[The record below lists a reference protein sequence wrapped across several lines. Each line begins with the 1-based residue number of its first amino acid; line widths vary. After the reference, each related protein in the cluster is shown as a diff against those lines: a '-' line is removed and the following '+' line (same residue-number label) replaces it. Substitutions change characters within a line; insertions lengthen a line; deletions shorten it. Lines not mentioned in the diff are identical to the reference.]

1 MKNIPTPSCAAL
13 VKCLGMPEFQ
23 ACILMPGSEPERVP
37 SVSST
42 PEEAMWCDDT
52 SSWLLCASSV
62 EARFRQVLPLQGGNE
77 VCEAFPEVP
86 RTVLW
91 GSLV

>member
-1 MKNIPTPSCAAL
+1 MLLMVYAMKNIPTPSCAAL

-42 PEEAMWCDDT
+42 PEEAM
-52 SSWLLCASSV
+52 
-62 EARFRQVLPLQGGNE
+62 
-77 VCEAFPEVP
+77 
-86 RTVLW
+86 
-91 GSLV
+91 